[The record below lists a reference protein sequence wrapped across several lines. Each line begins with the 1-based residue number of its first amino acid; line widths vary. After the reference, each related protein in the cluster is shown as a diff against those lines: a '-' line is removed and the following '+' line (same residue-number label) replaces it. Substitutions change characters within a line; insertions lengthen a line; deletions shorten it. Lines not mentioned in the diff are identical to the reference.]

1 MQNVRLDIWY
11 LPEQEVF
18 HERVKSYRSWKEA
31 ETMLAKKR
39 EAKTK
44 FELQHKSD
52 KVAQAQGEITEVHTC
67 SYTAALP
74 ILLWAYL
81 VVKVSSKLENAEQWC
96 TKKKYF
102 WWIMFS
108 M

>member
-1 MQNVRLDIWY
+1 M
-11 LPEQEVF
+11 F

-52 KVAQAQGEITEVHTC
+52 KVAQAQGEITEVHTY

-96 TKKKYF
+96 TKKKCF